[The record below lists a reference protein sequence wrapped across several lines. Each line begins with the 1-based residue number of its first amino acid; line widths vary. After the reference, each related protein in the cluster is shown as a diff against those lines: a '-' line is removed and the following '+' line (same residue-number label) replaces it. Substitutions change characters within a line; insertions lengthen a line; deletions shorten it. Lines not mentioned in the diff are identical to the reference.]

1 MGRLAGA
8 AILGVATVLGCS
20 PGKHQRRKPV
30 PSALA
35 PYSSSTASAPKASAS
50 ASRPLPAPSA
60 SAVVVVHSYDAG
72 TNACRRTYGPL
83 QQPFLGEVA
92 LVPADDGVLL
102 VTQEDGVPTVTRL
115 SPADADAPAPST
127 VDAGLP
133 RVSSPP
139 CAIAGSFS
147 FCMDPGGSIHKRP
160 LLTEG
165 RDVVVA
171 RTRPGTSF
179 AAEAFDGGH
188 VVVAYLA
195 DRQTTEGSVS
205 QAFAILDEGPPLR
218 LSDEGS
224 GTTSVSLARRGT
236 TIVAL
241 LLDGRVAMTP
251 VHARVLRAENGKL
264 EASEDAVVFV
274 GGGAEAYTRG
284 TLGLA
289 RGGEAFALVPIAGET
304 GFGLATVRIDDPP
317 HTDEPTTW
325 SLYLNGLDPAPVV
338 ATEGT
343 SPIRVARVRPL
354 EARPDAPRGLEL
366 GKLDEAGSF
375 VSYGLVGSKGRVK
388 SAAIAVDKAGMVWL
402 AFTDG
407 AGTWVERRAC
417 P

>member
-1 MGRLAGA
+1 V
-8 AILGVATVLGCS
+8 I
-20 PGKHQRRKPV
+20 
-30 PSALA
+30 
-35 PYSSSTASAPKASAS
+35 
-50 ASRPLPAPSA
+50 
-60 SAVVVVHSYDAG
+60 VHSYDAG

-102 VTQEDGVPTVTRL
+102 VTQRDGVPTVTRL
-115 SPADADAPAPST
+115 SATDADAPTPST
-127 VDAGLP
+127 IDAGLP

-139 CAIAGSFS
+139 CVVAGSFS

-195 DRQTTEGSVS
+195 DRQTTEGTVS

-264 EASEDAVVFV
+264 EASEDTVVFV

-289 RGGEAFALVPIAGET
+289 KGDGAAFALVPIAGET

-317 HTDEPTTW
+317 RTDEPTTW
-325 SLYLNGLDPAPVV
+325 SLYLNGLDPAPVA

-366 GKLDEAGSF
+366 GKLDEAGGF

-388 SAAIAVDKAGMVWL
+388 SAAIAVDKAGMLWL